1 MREAWKFWGNITGI
15 SIVGIGTILQNNQI
29 LAQEAH
35 VFRTTIQ
42 SLKKVTDIPIRLPSQ
57 LPISLTQQRLYLRS
71 QGNTNSYSIVL
82 ESHPQCAG
90 TNACYVGSFSAKREG
105 KGIMDGERVSL
116 SNGITASYRPLSC
129 GASCTPPSIEWGQN
143 GVTYIIQMRVTR
155 DKTEAKREM
164 IQLANLSISGNT
176 LSITREPQQLKEKAD
191 RHYADNEYPQA
202 IAAYTQAIEL
212 SPRYAA
218 LYYNRGLAYWGA
230 GNRQTALE
238 NLRKAAQ
245 LYKEQRKHT
254 DYQET
259 VSMISTIESSQ

>member
-202 IAAYTQAIEL
+202 IAAYSEAIRL
-212 SPRYAA
+212 SPRYSS
-218 LYYNRGLAYWGA
+218 LYYNRGISYHLNGKNKEAIA
-230 GNRQTALE
+230 DLQ
-238 NLRKAAQ
+238 KAAQ
-245 LYKEQRKHT
+245 LFQEQGKISDYKDALQQLQSIQK
-254 DYQET
+254 
-259 VSMISTIESSQ
+259 ML